1 MSKVKIGL
9 ISTLLQI
16 MIINATFAQSA
27 SPDFMQSI
35 GKIYVVVA
43 VIITIFIGI
52 IIYLF
57 SLERKIKNMEQ
68 QLLDDK

>member
-1 MSKVKIGL
+1 MHKTKVF
-9 ISTLLQI
+9 
-16 MIINATFAQSA
+16 IIYTIIQLSVFSSLFSQSS

-52 IIYLF
+52 IIYLIA
-57 SLERKIKNMEQ
+57 LERKIKKLEEQ
-68 QLLDDK
+68 IGK

>member
-1 MSKVKIGL
+1 MSKVKIFL
-9 ISTLLQI
+9 SFLLLQI
-16 MIINATFAQSA
+16 LFINTTFAQNA
-27 SPDFMQSI
+27 NPDFMQSI

-57 SLERKIKNMEQ
+57 SLERKIKDLEQ
-68 QLLDDK
+68 RLLNDE

>member
-1 MSKVKIGL
+1 MSKVKIFL
-9 ISTLLQI
+9 TVILLQI
-16 MIINATFAQSA
+16 LTINATFAQNA
-27 SPDFMQSI
+27 NPDFMQSI

-57 SLERKIKNMEQ
+57 SLERKIKHLENQIE
-68 QLLDDK
+68 D